1 MSGPGSTDV
10 VLSLAVTS
18 DYYVFPHNSSQF
30 PSGPGQT
37 NLLANIS
44 ALFEAGA
51 SCAGGS
57 KVCVPC
63 TTLQYLKNQMANL
76 NFSDVQR
83 DVRQPG

>member
-1 MSGPGSTDV
+1 MVGSGSTDV

-57 KVCVPC
+57 KVCMHWKFCAGIRV
-63 TTLQYLKNQMANL
+63 
-76 NFSDVQR
+76 SE
-83 DVRQPG
+83 